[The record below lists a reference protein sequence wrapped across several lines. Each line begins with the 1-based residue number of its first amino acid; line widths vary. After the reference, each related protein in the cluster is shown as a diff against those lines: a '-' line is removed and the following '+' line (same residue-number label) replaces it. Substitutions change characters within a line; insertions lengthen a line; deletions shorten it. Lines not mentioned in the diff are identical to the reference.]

1 MKESSGELPKK
12 EPIFKREE
20 QILADTLEGN
30 FLHQI
35 IQDLNLIF

>member
-12 EPIFKREE
+12 ETIFKREE

-30 FLHQI
+30 LYI
-35 IQDLNLIF
+35 KSYKI